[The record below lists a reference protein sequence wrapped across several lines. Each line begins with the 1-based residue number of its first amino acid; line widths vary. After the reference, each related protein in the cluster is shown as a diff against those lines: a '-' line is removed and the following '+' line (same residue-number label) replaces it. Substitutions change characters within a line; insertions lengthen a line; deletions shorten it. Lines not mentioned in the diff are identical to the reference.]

1 MGSERSFTTVAEIT
15 SDVNQLLRAPMTP
28 IPVLRV
34 EPGVKFDCIA
44 PAGARIIAAVDGA
57 TKVLG
62 IDLWIS
68 SGTDGHG
75 PTSPHTRGE
84 AYDVSIKDMS
94 IPVILKTK
102 QYLELVL
109 GTRFTILYVVPSDP
123 TDPNLLPIA
132 HVNRD
137 AAEPHFHI
145 QAQKGAVYPPPDPV
159 DQ

>member
-1 MGSERSFTTVAEIT
+1 
-15 SDVNQLLRAPMTP
+15 MTP

-34 EPGVKFDCIA
+34 EPGVKFGCIA

-62 IDLWIS
+62 FDLWIS
-68 SGTDGHG
+68 SGTEGHS

-84 AYDVSIKDMS
+84 AYDVSVKDMT
-94 IPVILKTK
+94 IPVILKAK

-109 GTRFTILYVVPSDP
+109 GTRFTVVYVVPSTP
-123 TDPNLLPIA
+123 TDPNLRPIA
-132 HVNRD
+132 HVNRN

-145 QAQKGAVYPPPDPV
+145 QAQKGTVYPPPDPLDGV
-159 DQ
+159 NA

>member
-1 MGSERSFTTVAEIT
+1 
-15 SDVNQLLRAPMTP
+15 MTA

-34 EPGVKFDCIA
+34 EPGVKFDGIA
-44 PAGARIIAAVDGA
+44 PAGARIIAALDGA

-68 SGTDGHG
+68 SGTEGHG
-75 PTSPHTRGE
+75 PTSPHSTGE
-84 AYDVSIKDMS
+84 AYDVSVKDMS

-109 GTRFTILYVVPSDP
+109 GTRFTVLYVVPSNP
-123 TDPNLLPIA
+123 TDPNLLRIA
-132 HVNRD
+132 HVNRH

-145 QAQKGAVYPPPDPV
+145 QPTKGTVYPPPDPV
-159 DQ
+159 DGLDV

>member
-1 MGSERSFTTVAEIT
+1 
-15 SDVNQLLRAPMTP
+15 MTP

-44 PAGARIIAAVDGA
+44 SAGARIIAAVDGA

-68 SGTDGHG
+68 SGTEGHG

-84 AYDVSIKDMS
+84 AYDVSVKDMT
-94 IPVILKTK
+94 IPVILKAK

-109 GTRFTILYVVPSDP
+109 GTRFSVVYVVPSAP
-123 TDPNLLPIA
+123 TDPNLLPIV
-132 HVNRD
+132 HVNEN
-137 AAEPHFHI
+137 AAEPHLHI
-145 QAQKGAVYPPPDPV
+145 QVKQGTVYPPPDSV
-159 DQ
+159 EGFDR

>member
-1 MGSERSFTTVAEIT
+1 
-15 SDVNQLLRAPMTP
+15 MTH

-68 SGTDGHG
+68 SGTEGHG
-75 PTSPHTRGE
+75 PTSPHTKGE
-84 AYDVSIKDMS
+84 AYDVSVKDMS
-94 IPVILKTK
+94 IAVILKTK

-109 GTRFTILYVVPSDP
+109 GTRFTVLYVAPSDP
-123 TDPNLLPIA
+123 TDPNLLSIA
-132 HVNRD
+132 HVNRN
-137 AAEPHFHI
+137 AAEPYFHI
-145 QAQKGAVYPPPDPV
+145 QAKKGTVYPPPEPV
-159 DQ
+159 DGLDV